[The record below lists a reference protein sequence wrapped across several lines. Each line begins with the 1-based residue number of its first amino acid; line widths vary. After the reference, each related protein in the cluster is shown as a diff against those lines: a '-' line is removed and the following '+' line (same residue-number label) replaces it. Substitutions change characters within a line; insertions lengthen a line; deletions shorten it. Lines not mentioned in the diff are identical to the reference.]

1 VSSELGVAVEKI
13 LDIPNYKTSSL
24 FDDRERVALEYAD
37 RITIT
42 ELDVSEQFFAQVQ
55 SCFSENEIVELTAT
69 IAWENCSSKFNRALR
84 VNSQQ
89 LWGCEET

>member
-1 VSSELGVAVEKI
+1 MSSELGVDADKI
-13 LDIPNYKTSSL
+13 LDIPNYKTSSF
-24 FDDRERVALEYAD
+24 FDRRERVALEYAD

-42 ELDVSEQFFAQVQ
+42 EQNVSDQFFAQVQ
-55 SCFSENEIVELTAT
+55 ACFSDDEIVELTAT

-89 LWGCEET
+89 LWGCEEP

>member
-1 VSSELGVAVEKI
+1 MAIGDYA
-13 LDIPNYKTSSL
+13 TSSL

-42 ELDVSEQFFAQVQ
+42 DQDVSDAFFDRLKE
-55 SCFSENEIVELTAT
+55 FFDDDEIVELTAT

-84 VNSQQ
+84 VESQQ
-89 LWGCEET
+89 LWSCD